1 VSPMVL
7 RTRVYDSNEYT
18 RMQNLSHEKS
28 RDKSPRVLRAN
39 NGPVPGLPSKTP
51 NILSGIKNKP
61 GSSTKKIETIVK
73 YTQDHPQGQTHQ
85 AGPNSGRK
93 LLASMNENV
102 YNPQPAPQGSH
113 FYRRISQDEYLRQ
126 LTENQTSGQILSQQ
140 RQINV
145 QSSGSKTRNIL
156 TNPDYPLG
164 SIMRNRSTENRRDL
178 NTNSNVRGSQD
189 KPAGGRRNILGNI
202 MGNPEIN
209 DI

>member
-1 VSPMVL
+1 
-7 RTRVYDSNEYT
+7 
-18 RMQNLSHEKS
+18 
-28 RDKSPRVLRAN
+28 
-39 NGPVPGLPSKTP
+39 
-51 NILSGIKNKP
+51 
-61 GSSTKKIETIVK
+61 
-73 YTQDHPQGQTHQ
+73 
-85 AGPNSGRK
+85 
-93 LLASMNENV
+93 MNENV